1 MAKVKEIW
9 VRFNNEE
16 SYSDNEG
23 KLFEIL
29 DKAQGDCIVKV
40 FSTESKAI
48 KKLNGHN
55 FDEKQISLLANVFGD
70 ENVRYQESEQ
80 CEPKKIFRTPEIK
93 QVIPC
98 NHDMYAV
105 VTDSA
110 GKEYKRKVLM
120 YALCDD
126 GCIYPLHF
134 DSELGIS
141 VLYDTFDV
149 DRYEM
154 EGRDVM

>member
-1 MAKVKEIW
+1 MAKSKEIW
-9 VRFNNEE
+9 VRFNNEK
-16 SYSDNEG
+16 SYSENEV

-29 DKAQGDCIVKV
+29 DKAPGDCIVKV

-48 KKLNGHN
+48 KKLNGHS
-55 FDEKQISLLANVFGD
+55 FDEKQVSLLADVFGD
-70 ENVRYQESEQ
+70 ENVKCQEIKLHEL
-80 CEPKKIFRTPEIK
+80 KKTFRTPEIK

-105 VTDSA
+105 MTDSDGA
-110 GKEYKRKVLM
+110 EFKRKVLM

-126 GCIYPLHF
+126 GCIYPILF
-134 DSELGIS
+134 DIELGVS
-141 VLYDTFDV
+141 LVYDTFDV

-154 EGRDVM
+154 EEGEAM